1 LASCQD
7 VKDDKERLILSLLG
21 GSGTLFV
28 SQDQKSLVILIP
40 NLKVKILK
48 RNPKVVKVSIF
59 MADHKFSLIYSK
71 GFIGDIKKLT
81 WARVRHNK
89 KVVYRYKNK

>member
-1 LASCQD
+1 
-7 VKDDKERLILSLLG
+7 
-21 GSGTLFV
+21 
-28 SQDQKSLVILIP
+28 
-40 NLKVKILK
+40 
-48 RNPKVVKVSIF
+48 

-89 KVVYRYKNK
+89 KVVYRYKNKQLRKKKIKSDQRQFKGIEFLVNLFDSKESD